1 MMEFDMY
8 VGEAKGVARLP
19 EKAPEPPRDT
29 GLKLEKG
36 EEAPNFDNMISESN
50 ILRQAEIEK
59 EKNDGDSCWDFIYRT
74 LLRTNMLANPLSTS
88 REAAAAASERRS
100 SRS

>member
-1 MMEFDMY
+1 MY

-36 EEAPNFDNMISESN
+36 EEAPNFDNMI
-50 ILRQAEIEK
+50 
-59 EKNDGDSCWDFIYRT
+59 
-74 LLRTNMLANPLSTS
+74 
-88 REAAAAASERRS
+88 
-100 SRS
+100 

>member
-1 MMEFDMY
+1 MY

-59 EKNDGDSCWDFIYRT
+59 EKAFC
-74 LLRTNMLANPLSTS
+74 
-88 REAAAAASERRS
+88 
-100 SRS
+100 